1 MASNLILYRSRG
13 EQSNSGAAIH
23 GGEDGGY
30 IRPTVGARAG
40 KRVR

>member
-1 MASNLILYRSRG
+1 MASNLILYRSRRERNG
-13 EQSNSGAAIH
+13 SGAAIR